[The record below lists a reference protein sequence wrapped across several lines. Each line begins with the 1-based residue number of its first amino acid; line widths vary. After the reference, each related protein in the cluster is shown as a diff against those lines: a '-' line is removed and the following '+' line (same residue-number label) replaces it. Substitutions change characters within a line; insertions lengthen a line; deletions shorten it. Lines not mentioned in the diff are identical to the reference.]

1 MLDHKH
7 HLISIVV
14 AAALSATGAV
24 GASADTIYTYTGM
37 PFTSAL
43 SPYTTSDYV
52 SGWIDLAAPLSA
64 GRPLTGIVPV
74 SFSFSDGLQTIT
86 ASNALSGSVIDLATD
101 SSADIS
107 YWLIVLYDEPTYTA
121 TVLTFNC
128 PSCGLSV
135 AAADQGINSSSQGGS
150 TIDSPGTWTVS
161 TTPLPAALPL
171 FATGLGAM
179 GLLGWRRKRKN
190 AAAIA
195 A

>member
-101 SSADIS
+101 SSPIS
-107 YWLIVLYDEPTYTA
+107 PIGSSYFTMNP
-121 TVLTFNC
+121 LTRLRF
-128 PSCGLSV
+128 
-135 AAADQGINSSSQGGS
+135 
-150 TIDSPGTWTVS
+150 
-161 TTPLPAALPL
+161 
-171 FATGLGAM
+171 
-179 GLLGWRRKRKN
+179 
-190 AAAIA
+190 
-195 A
+195 